1 MAISEI
7 ILTAIADAVF
17 GYLLDKHGDAIGEW
31 IRNKRGRDP
40 VQRAFKKA
48 VGSALTRLQQQHPDW
63 VADLFDAS
71 FFVREGAPILAQ
83 FLIRNGHP
91 GPSELA
97 ARWADSL
104 NLRQAERRTYYIREL
119 EPVASDFLD
128 ALAQQLKMQEALRE
142 LNDSRALEQ
151 LAQDVRAIRKQIEA
165 DRATPGTRY
174 DYLNWLIA
182 RNLYIDSRGT
192 FQTQRQVQVKLDE
205 VYISLRA
212 QHENPFLDLTLDRWL
227 LVFDELDHFPANPR
241 EVKRLL
247 NSWALERLVSEELT
261 RSPQQPTANPDL
273 AAQSYERYR
282 YIVTL
287 LKFFSASKSREASS
301 DIDILVTTN
310 QNLEEHLLIQVKHH
324 LGTPPMFSRSDEA
337 LDLAEVVRHYDRL
350 VILGDPGSG
359 KTTLL
364 RYLALKHAQALF
376 EGRQEASSTLGEARF
391 PMLMRVAEYAENG
404 TWKKRALS
412 DFFVECYTLHE
423 CPRAGLT
430 DLLQTQLDRG
440 GCLVLLDGL
449 DEIVSADDR
458 RGVVQRIDDFVR
470 HYAPKG
476 NRFVVTSR
484 SAGYRGAPLGE
495 AFARYTV
502 QDMDET
508 QIRLFLERWCQ
519 AVEDSQTPELPLQV
533 RQRVVRREVEGI
545 MHSAERNPG
554 VHRLATNPLLLRTLA
569 FIHRS
574 GAQLPQKRIR
584 LYELAAET
592 LARTWRTAQGVP
604 ESALVDEHYLTRLL
618 GKLAYWMHATKPS
631 GMATKSEVYRELG
644 QEWARIKGLDWE
656 EDHPDLQREVERFLR
671 AVEEHTGIFVERA
684 SGQYSFMHLTFEEYY
699 AARYLVAR
707 SATRARLLYQHRH
720 DPRWEEPILL
730 ALGFVGLSQ
739 PDDAEELL
747 ETAILAQGEGAE
759 QAGFSPSLYEALLG
773 RDYLFALRCLV
784 DDIPVR
790 PQVLR
795 KLMAR
800 CVDEL
805 LHHSGPGRFERYRQI
820 LQEKLSALAESKG
833 GGLLASHFR
842 GAAQDDDKDVRVRA
856 VKCLG
861 ALMQRDPELV
871 PLLIE
876 VLHRDQ
882 DTTVRR
888 EVIRILVQQGP
899 GSDQVI
905 AALRSMLGDSSPWL
919 RCEAAC
925 GLWQLRQWQLAHII
939 VETLLQVEQGFMQ
952 DDGHPQD
959 AESIIMLALF
969 WDTLKPASEE
979 AVAAVVTLLR
989 DPDANMRQQAAVLL
1003 GKAEPADEHD
1013 HAIAALRQALMDEN
1027 SLVRLKAAESLVL
1040 LDYSSDDAV
1049 AILFDAFRADPS
1061 RWLEV
1066 IEAFNCLEHLPGE
1079 IVYALLA
1086 LLHEQYTRYTQGRY
1100 ANQLV
1105 ELICLLLAGLD
1116 YTPDEHALLSEV
1128 MAALT
1133 EILDGHDAH
1142 ACLVAAE
1149 SLGRLSQYYPEAA
1162 GILLQAIRETDPS
1175 LRSYA
1180 AHGLAQAG
1188 RGHST
1193 SEPVQALQQALHDP
1207 ERNVRYQAALS
1218 LGHLGQSSPEMIQT
1232 LLEALRHAADGQF
1245 ALVTHFLGEFGPA
1258 TEQTI
1263 GTLVQKLQ
1271 EDQIGTAV
1279 TYVQALVRLGRR
1291 FPVWITSIARELQQI
1306 LENPASAA
1314 NISLQSDHVY
1324 EGLWQL
1330 VVGGESGEA

>member
-17 GYLLDKHGDAIGEW
+17 GYLLDKHGDVIGEW

-48 VGSALTRLQQQHPDW
+48 VGSALTRLQQQHSEW

-71 FFVREGAPILAQ
+71 FFEHEGAPVLAQ
-83 FLIRNGHP
+83 FLLRDGHP
-91 GPSELA
+91 DPSELA

-104 NLRQAERRTYYIREL
+104 NLRQTERRTYYTREL

-128 ALAQQLKMQEALRE
+128 DLAQQLKMQGALRV
-142 LNDSRALEQ
+142 LNDSRAFEQ
-151 LAQDVRAIRKQIEA
+151 LAQDVRAIREQIKA
-165 DRATPGTRY
+165 DTATPGTSH
-174 DYLNWLIA
+174 DYLSWLIA

-212 QHENPFLDLTLDRWL
+212 QHENPFLDLMLDRL
-227 LVFDELDHFPANPR
+227 LLIFDEFDYFPADPR
-241 EVKRLL
+241 AVKHRL

-261 RSPQQPTANPDL
+261 RSPQQTTANPAL

-287 LKFFSASKSREASS
+287 LKSFSARKSGEVSS
-301 DIDILVTTN
+301 DIDLLVTTN
-310 QNLEEHLLIQVKHH
+310 QNLQEHLLIQVKHH
-324 LGTPPMFSRSDEA
+324 LGSPPLFSRSNEA
-337 LDLAEVVRHYDRL
+337 IDLAEVVRRHDRL

-364 RYLALKHAQALF
+364 CYLALKHAQALF
-376 EGRQEASSTLGEARF
+376 EGCQEASSTLGEARF

-404 TWKKRALS
+404 TWKKLALS
-412 DFFVECYTLHE
+412 DFFVECSTLHE
-423 CPRAGLT
+423 CPRAGLA

-476 NRFVVTSR
+476 NRFIVTSR
-484 SAGYRGAPLGE
+484 IAGYRGAPLGE

-508 QIRLFLERWCQ
+508 QIRLFLECWCQ
-519 AVEDSQTPELPLQV
+519 AVEDSQTPELPQQV

-569 FIHRS
+569 LIHRS
-574 GAQLPQKRIR
+574 GAHLPQKRIR

-618 GKLAYWMHATKPS
+618 GKLAYWLHAIKPS
-631 GMATKSEVYRELG
+631 GVATKSEVYRELG
-644 QEWARIKGLDWE
+644 QEWARVKSLDWE
-656 EDHPDLQREVERFLR
+656 EDHPDIQREVERFLR

-707 SATRARLLYQHRH
+707 SATRARLLDQHRH

-759 QAGFSPSLYEALLG
+759 QAGFSPSSYEDLLG
-773 RDYLFALRCLV
+773 RDYLFALRCLI

-790 PQVLR
+790 PQLLR

-820 LQEKLSALAESKG
+820 LLEKLSALAESKG
-833 GGLLASHFR
+833 GDLLASHFR
-842 GAAQDDDKDVRVRA
+842 GAAQDGDKDVRLRA

-861 ALMQRDPELV
+861 ALRQRDPALV

-876 VLHRDQ
+876 VLHRDH
-882 DTTVRR
+882 DSAVRQ
-888 EVIRILVQQGP
+888 EVIRILVQQGS
-899 GSDQVI
+899 GSEQVI
-905 AALRSMLGDSSPWL
+905 AALRCMLGDNSPWL

-952 DDGHPQD
+952 NEGHPQD
-959 AESIIMLALF
+959 AESIMLALL

-989 DPDANMRQQAAVLL
+989 DPDANMRRQAAVLL
-1003 GKAEPADEHD
+1003 GKAGPAGGHD

-1040 LDYSSDDAV
+1040 LDYSSDDAL

-1061 RWLEV
+1061 RRLEV

-1079 IVYALLA
+1079 IVHALLA
-1086 LLHEQYTRYTQGRY
+1086 LLHEQHTPHTKGRD
-1100 ANQLV
+1100 ADQLAK
-1105 ELICLLLAGLD
+1105 LICLLLAGLD

-1128 MAALT
+1128 MATLT

-1149 SLGRLSQYYPEAA
+1149 CLGRLSQSYPEAA

-1188 RGHST
+1188 RGHS
-1193 SEPVQALQQALHDP
+1193 SGEPVQALQQALHDP

-1218 LGHLGQSSPEMIQT
+1218 LGHLGRPSPEMIQT
-1232 LLEALRHAADGQF
+1232 LLEALRHAADGQS
-1245 ALVTHFLGEFGPA
+1245 ALATHFLGEFGPA
-1258 TEQTI
+1258 TKQTI
-1263 GTLVQKLQ
+1263 GALVQKLR
-1271 EDQIGTAV
+1271 EDQNGAAL
-1279 TYVQALVRLGRR
+1279 TYVQALIRLGRR

-1306 LENPASAA
+1306 LENPAAAA

-1330 VVGGESGEA
+1330 VVGGESGES